1 MPTGRLDKVSVRW
14 RDETALTVVMAAKGY
29 PGDV

>member
-1 MPTGRLDKVSVRW
+1 MARWTMSVRW